1 MRPVQDSLGIIE
13 RVTDG
18 EGEIIDASDAFIIV
32 VFIVVRRSA

>member
-1 MRPVQDSLGIIE
+1 VQDSLGIIE

-18 EGEIIDASDAFIIV
+18 EGETINASDAFIVV

>member
-1 MRPVQDSLGIIE
+1 MHPVQDSLGIIE

-18 EGEIIDASDAFIIV
+18 EGEIIDASDAFIVI